1 MRVHAGYQAPQE
13 ISSSAKL
20 NREYSSYTISDVMR
34 SFSIAISLCAFTV
47 ALAGCQSSDPHAAS
61 PASSPTP
68 SSSTPNASPS
78 PITLKSRIDP
88 CALITSDE
96 LKAVQSEALQ
106 TTFPSEREY
115 GAYFIAQCYYQL
127 PTITN
132 SVVVN
137 VTTPKERGK
146 SVKEFW
152 RSTRAEAES
161 GKKPEEKQSGPEK
174 IAGVGEDAYWEASGI
189 AGALYV
195 LKKDVILRISVGGAS
210 DIKTKLERSRTLA
223 EKALA
228 RL

>member
-1 MRVHAGYQAPQE
+1 MR
-13 ISSSAKL
+13 I
-20 NREYSSYTISDVMR
+20 
-34 SFSIAISLCAFTV
+34 FSIAISLCVFTV

-61 PASSPTP
+61 SSSSPVQSP
-68 SSSTPNASPS
+68 GSSTPIASPS
-78 PITLKSRIDP
+78 PIALKSRIDP
-88 CALITSDE
+88 CALLTSDE

-106 TTFPSEREY
+106 TTLPSEREY
-115 GAYFIAQCYYQL
+115 GEYFIAQCYYQL

-152 RSTRAEAES
+152 RSTHAEAGR
-161 GKKPEEKQSGPEK
+161 GKKPEEKESGPEK

-210 DIKTKLERSRTLA
+210 DIKIKLEKSRTLA